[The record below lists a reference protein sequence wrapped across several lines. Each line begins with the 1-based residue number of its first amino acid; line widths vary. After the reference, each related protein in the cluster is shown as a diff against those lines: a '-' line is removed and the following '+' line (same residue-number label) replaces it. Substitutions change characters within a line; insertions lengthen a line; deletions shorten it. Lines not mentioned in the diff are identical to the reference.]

1 MVLRKS
7 GFDGLPDLSFTI
19 TFGGRVTF
27 LFSLMIRLICCTV
40 NEMSA
45 SQSVALCTSYLFA

>member
-19 TFGGRVTF
+19 PFGGRVTF
-27 LFSLMIRLICCTV
+27 LFSLVIRLICCTV